1 MSPARRD
8 EGLGTD
14 DPGEIAHFVVARPDA
29 ITWAQLSLVAL
40 VLVSLIVTGGLDA
53 AAAVAAHAWGEAARG
68 AGFAILGLALAY
80 LTVARMPASYGV
92 TLDERHG
99 PILEIRRMAMSPV
112 RVRLGSYQMAVRRRV
127 LFPWLPLFSG
137 TRLFGLRGARVEELI
152 LGAWS
157 FGCDGRRSVV
167 LMGAGRSATLVSPKE
182 PERFMESVS
191 RFLEGGGS

>member
-1 MSPARRD
+1 MSPARL
-8 EGLGTD
+8 EEVLATD
-14 DPGEIAHFVVARPDA
+14 DPGGTACFVSARPDA

-40 VLVSLIVTGGLDA
+40 VLVSLMVAGGLNA
-53 AAAVAAHAWGEAARG
+53 AAAVAARDWGEAGRG
-68 AGFAILGLALAY
+68 AGFAILGFALAY

-112 RVRLGSYQMAVRRRV
+112 RVRLGSYQVAVRRRV

-167 LMGAGRSATLVSPKE
+167 LMGAGRPATLVSPAE
-182 PERFMESVS
+182 PERFIESVS
-191 RFLEGGGS
+191 LFLEGGGS